1 MTSINDSEICPDN
14 LGGGELPHYPD
25 WKTVNIQSDGG
36 EYYLDVNCVHCGR
49 SGCVARLND
58 LATEVN
64 W

>member
-1 MTSINDSEICPDN
+1 MTSVNDSEICPDN

-49 SGCVARLND
+49 AGCVARLND